1 MQSLLIILPDFLI
14 ILLGAVLAQKAGFG
28 ESFWKAAEK
37 LVFYVLF
44 PPLLF
49 NSIAGAKMTITGAAQ
64 FLAAGVSAMLL
75 AVLLAAVVMKIL
87 RDDPVTHASVF
98 QCGFRFNTYIGF
110 AVCLRLFGEEGF
122 ALLAL
127 LIAFWVPISN
137 TIAVGVL
144 ANAVAGRDSAAES
157 PADRLRTTLRKVL
170 TNPLIIATVA
180 GLLVKASGL
189 TVPQTATTF
198 LAHLGNASLAMGL
211 LCIGA
216 GLRLHAFRD
225 HLALITTSV
234 VCRLLAVPAI
244 AWGVVTLAGLGP
256 VEAGV
261 AILFAAL
268 PTAQSCYVM
277 TASMKGDAPSV
288 ANVTT
293 AQTLAAMATLPFW
306 ISTVLIGLSPIAG

>member
-1 MQSLLIILPDFLI
+1 M
-14 ILLGAVLAQKAGFG
+14 
-28 ESFWKAAEK
+28 
-37 LVFYVLF
+37 
-44 PPLLF
+44 
-49 NSIAGAKMTITGAAQ
+49 
-64 FLAAGVSAMLL
+64 
-75 AVLLAAVVMKIL
+75 
-87 RDDPVTHASVF
+87 
-98 QCGFRFNTYIGF
+98 
-110 AVCLRLFGEEGF
+110 
-122 ALLAL
+122 
-127 LIAFWVPISN
+127 
-137 TIAVGVL
+137 
-144 ANAVAGRDSAAES
+144 
-157 PADRLRTTLRKVL
+157 L

-198 LAHLGNASLAMGL
+198 LAHLGNDSLAMGL

-216 GLRLHAFRD
+216 GLRLHDFRD

-244 AWGVVTLAGLGP
+244 AWGAVTLAGLDP

-293 AQTLAAMATLPFW
+293 AQTLPFW

>member
-1 MQSLLIILPDFLI
+1 
-14 ILLGAVLAQKAGFG
+14 
-28 ESFWKAAEK
+28 
-37 LVFYVLF
+37 
-44 PPLLF
+44 
-49 NSIAGAKMTITGAAQ
+49 MTIAGAAQ
-64 FLAAGVSAMLL
+64 FLTAGMGAMLL

-87 RDDPVTHASVF
+87 RDDPITHASVF
-98 QCGFRFNTYIGF
+98 QCNTYIGF
-110 AVCLRLFGEEGF
+110 AVCLRLFDEEGF

-144 ANAVAGRDSAAES
+144 
-157 PADRLRTTLRKVL
+157 
-170 TNPLIIATVA
+170 
-180 GLLVKASGL
+180 VKASGL

-198 LAHLGNASLAMGL
+198 LAHLGNDSLAMGL

-216 GLRLHAFRD
+216 SLRLHDFRG

-234 VCRLLAVPAI
+234 VRRLLAVPAI
-244 AWGVVTLAGLGP
+244 AWGVVTLAGLDP

-306 ISTVLIGLSPIAG
+306 ISTVLIGLSPITG

>member
-1 MQSLLIILPDFLI
+1 M
-14 ILLGAVLAQKAGFG
+14 
-28 ESFWKAAEK
+28 
-37 LVFYVLF
+37 
-44 PPLLF
+44 
-49 NSIAGAKMTITGAAQ
+49 
-64 FLAAGVSAMLL
+64 
-75 AVLLAAVVMKIL
+75 
-87 RDDPVTHASVF
+87 
-98 QCGFRFNTYIGF
+98 
-110 AVCLRLFGEEGF
+110 
-122 ALLAL
+122 
-127 LIAFWVPISN
+127 
-137 TIAVGVL
+137 
-144 ANAVAGRDSAAES
+144 
-157 PADRLRTTLRKVL
+157 L

-198 LAHLGNASLAMGL
+198 LAHLGNDSLAMGL

-216 GLRLHAFRD
+216 GLRLHDFRD

-244 AWGVVTLAGLGP
+244 AWGAVTLAGLDP
-256 VEAGV
+256 VEAGGAV
-261 AILFAAL
+261 PFSARVVTILFAAL

>member
-14 ILLGAVLAQKAGFG
+14 ILLGALLAQKAGFG
-28 ESFWKAAEK
+28 EAFWKPAEN

-49 NSIAGAKMTITGAAQ
+49 NSIAGAEMTIAGAAQ
-64 FLAAGVSAMLL
+64 FLTAGVGAMLL
-75 AVLLAAVVMKIL
+75 AVLIARLLMTVL

-110 AVCLRLFGEEGF
+110 AVCLRLFGDEGF

-137 TIAVGVL
+137 TIAVSVL
-144 ANAVAGRDSAAES
+144 ANAVARRDNAANA
-157 PADRLRTTLRKVL
+157 PAERLRATMRKVL

-180 GLLVKASGL
+180 GLLVKATGIEI
-189 TVPQTATTF
+189 PKTATTF
-198 LAHLGNASLAMGL
+198 FAHLGNASLAMGL

-216 GLRLHAFRD
+216 GLRLHALKE
-225 HLALITTSV
+225 HLPLITSST
-234 VCRLLAVPAI
+234 VCRLLVVPAV
-244 AWGVVTLAGLGP
+244 ACGVAKLAGLGP

-277 TASMKGDAPSV
+277 TASMKGDAASV

-306 ISTVLIGLSPIAG
+306 ISAVLIGLSPLAH

>member
-1 MQSLLIILPDFLI
+1 M
-14 ILLGAVLAQKAGFG
+14 
-28 ESFWKAAEK
+28 
-37 LVFYVLF
+37 
-44 PPLLF
+44 
-49 NSIAGAKMTITGAAQ
+49 
-64 FLAAGVSAMLL
+64 
-75 AVLLAAVVMKIL
+75 
-87 RDDPVTHASVF
+87 
-98 QCGFRFNTYIGF
+98 
-110 AVCLRLFGEEGF
+110 
-122 ALLAL
+122 
-127 LIAFWVPISN
+127 
-137 TIAVGVL
+137 
-144 ANAVAGRDSAAES
+144 
-157 PADRLRTTLRKVL
+157 L

-198 LAHLGNASLAMGL
+198 LAHLGNDSLAMGL

-216 GLRLHAFRD
+216 GLRLHDFRD

-234 VCRLLAVPAI
+234 VCRLLAVPA
-244 AWGVVTLAGLGP
+244 AVTLAGLDP

-268 PTAQSCYVM
+268 PPAQSCYVM

>member
-14 ILLGAVLAQKAGFG
+14 ILLGALLAQRFGFG
-28 ESFWKAAEK
+28 AAFWKPAEK

-49 NSIAGAKMTITGAAQ
+49 NSIAGAKMTIAGAAP
-64 FLAAGVSAMLL
+64 FLAAGVGAMLI
-75 AVLLAAVVMKIL
+75 AVLIAGLLMKVL

-110 AVCLRLFGEEGF
+110 AVCLRLFGDEGF

-137 TIAVGVL
+137 TIAVSVL
-144 ANAVAGRDSAAES
+144 ADAVARRDHAAEA
-157 PADRLRTTLRKVL
+157 PGGRLRATFRKIL
-170 TNPLIIATVA
+170 ANPLIIATVA
-180 GLLVKASGL
+180 GLLAKTLGIAI
-189 TVPQTATTF
+189 PKTAETLF
-198 LAHLGNASLAMGL
+198 AHLGNASLAMGL

-216 GLRLHAFRD
+216 GLRLHAFKD
-225 HLALITTSV
+225 HLPLITASTL
-234 VCRLLAVPAI
+234 CRLLVVPAV
-244 AWGVVTLAGLGP
+244 ACGVAALAGLGP

-277 TASMKGDAPSV
+277 TASMKGDAASV

-306 ISTVLIGLSPIAG
+306 ISAVLIGLSPLAG

>member
-1 MQSLLIILPDFLI
+1 M
-14 ILLGAVLAQKAGFG
+14 
-28 ESFWKAAEK
+28 
-37 LVFYVLF
+37 
-44 PPLLF
+44 
-49 NSIAGAKMTITGAAQ
+49 
-64 FLAAGVSAMLL
+64 
-75 AVLLAAVVMKIL
+75 
-87 RDDPVTHASVF
+87 
-98 QCGFRFNTYIGF
+98 
-110 AVCLRLFGEEGF
+110 
-122 ALLAL
+122 
-127 LIAFWVPISN
+127 
-137 TIAVGVL
+137 
-144 ANAVAGRDSAAES
+144 
-157 PADRLRTTLRKVL
+157 L

-189 TVPQTATTF
+189 TVPQTATIF
-198 LAHLGNASLAMGL
+198 LAHLGNDSLAMGL

-216 GLRLHAFRD
+216 GLD
-225 HLALITTSV
+225 
-234 VCRLLAVPAI
+234 
-244 AWGVVTLAGLGP
+244 P

>member
-1 MQSLLIILPDFLI
+1 
-14 ILLGAVLAQKAGFG
+14 
-28 ESFWKAAEK
+28 
-37 LVFYVLF
+37 
-44 PPLLF
+44 
-49 NSIAGAKMTITGAAQ
+49 
-64 FLAAGVSAMLL
+64 MLL

-110 AVCLRLFGEEGF
+110 AVCLRLFDEEGF

-144 ANAVAGRDSAAES
+144 
-157 PADRLRTTLRKVL
+157 
-170 TNPLIIATVA
+170 
-180 GLLVKASGL
+180 VKASGL

-198 LAHLGNASLAMGL
+198 LAHLGNDSLAMGL

-216 GLRLHAFRD
+216 SLRLHDFRG

-234 VCRLLAVPAI
+234 VRRLLAVPAI
-244 AWGVVTLAGLGP
+244 AWGVVTLAGLDP

-277 TASMKGDAPSV
+277 TTSMKGDAPSV

-306 ISTVLIGLSPIAG
+306 ISTVLIGLSPITG

>member
-1 MQSLLIILPDFLI
+1 M
-14 ILLGAVLAQKAGFG
+14 
-28 ESFWKAAEK
+28 
-37 LVFYVLF
+37 
-44 PPLLF
+44 
-49 NSIAGAKMTITGAAQ
+49 
-64 FLAAGVSAMLL
+64 
-75 AVLLAAVVMKIL
+75 
-87 RDDPVTHASVF
+87 
-98 QCGFRFNTYIGF
+98 
-110 AVCLRLFGEEGF
+110 
-122 ALLAL
+122 
-127 LIAFWVPISN
+127 
-137 TIAVGVL
+137 
-144 ANAVAGRDSAAES
+144 
-157 PADRLRTTLRKVL
+157 L

-198 LAHLGNASLAMGL
+198 LAHLGNDSLAMGL

-216 GLRLHAFRD
+216 GMPSG
-225 HLALITTSV
+225 TTS
-234 VCRLLAVPAI
+234 RSSRPPSSAAFPRSPPSPGVPSRSRAS
-244 AWGVVTLAGLGP
+244 TP

>member
-1 MQSLLIILPDFLI
+1 M
-14 ILLGAVLAQKAGFG
+14 
-28 ESFWKAAEK
+28 
-37 LVFYVLF
+37 
-44 PPLLF
+44 
-49 NSIAGAKMTITGAAQ
+49 
-64 FLAAGVSAMLL
+64 
-75 AVLLAAVVMKIL
+75 
-87 RDDPVTHASVF
+87 
-98 QCGFRFNTYIGF
+98 
-110 AVCLRLFGEEGF
+110 
-122 ALLAL
+122 
-127 LIAFWVPISN
+127 
-137 TIAVGVL
+137 
-144 ANAVAGRDSAAES
+144 
-157 PADRLRTTLRKVL
+157 L

-198 LAHLGNASLAMGL
+198 LA
-211 LCIGA
+211 
-216 GLRLHAFRD
+216 
-225 HLALITTSV
+225 LITTSV

-244 AWGVVTLAGLGP
+244 AWGAVTLAGLDP

>member
-1 MQSLLIILPDFLI
+1 M
-14 ILLGAVLAQKAGFG
+14 
-28 ESFWKAAEK
+28 
-37 LVFYVLF
+37 
-44 PPLLF
+44 
-49 NSIAGAKMTITGAAQ
+49 
-64 FLAAGVSAMLL
+64 
-75 AVLLAAVVMKIL
+75 
-87 RDDPVTHASVF
+87 
-98 QCGFRFNTYIGF
+98 
-110 AVCLRLFGEEGF
+110 
-122 ALLAL
+122 
-127 LIAFWVPISN
+127 
-137 TIAVGVL
+137 
-144 ANAVAGRDSAAES
+144 
-157 PADRLRTTLRKVL
+157 L

-180 GLLVKASGL
+180 VLLVKASGL

-198 LAHLGNASLAMGL
+198 LAHLGNASLAMEL

-216 GLRLHAFRD
+216 GMPSG
-225 HLALITTSV
+225 TTSRSSRPPSSAA
-234 VCRLLAVPAI
+234 CLRSPAI
-244 AWGVVTLAGLGP
+244 AWGVVTLAGLDP

>member
-1 MQSLLIILPDFLI
+1 M
-14 ILLGAVLAQKAGFG
+14 
-28 ESFWKAAEK
+28 
-37 LVFYVLF
+37 
-44 PPLLF
+44 
-49 NSIAGAKMTITGAAQ
+49 
-64 FLAAGVSAMLL
+64 
-75 AVLLAAVVMKIL
+75 
-87 RDDPVTHASVF
+87 
-98 QCGFRFNTYIGF
+98 
-110 AVCLRLFGEEGF
+110 
-122 ALLAL
+122 
-127 LIAFWVPISN
+127 
-137 TIAVGVL
+137 
-144 ANAVAGRDSAAES
+144 
-157 PADRLRTTLRKVL
+157 L

-198 LAHLGNASLAMGL
+198 LAHLGNDSLAMGL
-211 LCIGA
+211 LCIG
-216 GLRLHAFRD
+216 LHDFRD

-244 AWGVVTLAGLGP
+244 AWGAVTLAGLDP

>member
-1 MQSLLIILPDFLI
+1 M
-14 ILLGAVLAQKAGFG
+14 
-28 ESFWKAAEK
+28 
-37 LVFYVLF
+37 
-44 PPLLF
+44 
-49 NSIAGAKMTITGAAQ
+49 
-64 FLAAGVSAMLL
+64 
-75 AVLLAAVVMKIL
+75 
-87 RDDPVTHASVF
+87 
-98 QCGFRFNTYIGF
+98 
-110 AVCLRLFGEEGF
+110 
-122 ALLAL
+122 
-127 LIAFWVPISN
+127 
-137 TIAVGVL
+137 
-144 ANAVAGRDSAAES
+144 
-157 PADRLRTTLRKVL
+157 L

-198 LAHLGNASLAMGL
+198 LAHLGNDSLAMGL

-216 GLRLHAFRD
+216 GLRLHDFRD

-244 AWGVVTLAGLGP
+244 AWGAVTLAGLDP

-288 ANVTT
+288 ANVTI